1 LEIQHE
7 NGDIESF
14 GYYPQTGGMGNI
26 DGPGTVKPNVDVTR
40 VADNIGAEFY
50 ISDAQFQQLKEFVE
64 ISDRGAYSL
73 DGVGINDPI
82 GTWNCASWVRDAV
95 LYMDLNVQVPLLV
108 IAPWFLPTRVNPSQ
122 GLLSIWDAEGWA
134 CADPYG
140 I

>member
-1 LEIQHE
+1 
-7 NGDIESF
+7 
-14 GYYPQTGGMGNI
+14 
-26 DGPGTVKPNVDVTR
+26 
-40 VADNIGAEFY
+40 
-50 ISDAQFQQLKEFVE
+50 
-64 ISDRGAYSL
+64 
-73 DGVGINDPI
+73 DPI

-140 I
+140 INNTCSTTYLAATSTRPPRRDPLAIDLDGDGIETRGIGETPITFDHNADGVRTGTG